1 MSKKKKLVLAAALA
15 VCLLAAVGG
24 TLAWFNAQ
32 YRTTNVITTGA
43 VNIHIL
49 ETQAGSGKE
58 VPYVDPVRGVM
69 PGTRVSKI
77 VRVVNEDSAA
87 WVRVRTEIRIT
98 GADGEALPATLAD
111 GTAAVSWEVGDGWLS
126 SPDGYAYYSTPVDA
140 QSDTTPLFE
149 EVAFSEKMG
158 NEYQGCTVNLVL
170 YADAVQAKNNGADA
184 LSVQGWPENP

>member
-1 MSKKKKLVLAAALA
+1 MSKKKKLVLAIALA

-24 TLAWFNAQ
+24 TLAWFSAQ

-49 ETQAGSGKE
+49 ETKAESGKE

-98 GADGEALPATLAD
+98 DADGEALPTTLAD
-111 GTAAVSWEVGDGWLS
+111 GTAAVSYAIGDGWLS
-126 SPDGYAYYSTPVDA
+126 GDDGYAYYSTPVDA

-158 NEYQGCTVNLVL
+158 NEYQGCTVTLVL
-170 YADAVQAKNNGADA
+170 YADAVQAKNNGTDA